1 MERTREEHQ
10 KAYGQFKEVN
20 ERYRAALKEWEAE
33 RLKGSLKSNDNLL
46 KGFKMKE
53 TESTKKVDDFVQAKM
68 KEFQSLGKVT
78 VP

>member
-1 MERTREEHQ
+1 MQRTREDHE

-20 ERYRAALKEWEAE
+20 EKYQAVLEEWEAE
-33 RLKGSLKSNDNLL
+33 RAKGSLRSNDNLL

-53 TESTKKVDDFVQAKM
+53 IESTKKVDEIVEAKI
-68 KEFQSLGKVT
+68 KELQSFGKVT